1 MLKQH
6 KGKECVQCAWDE
18 AENVCL
24 SSTRV
29 RNVSSVPGMRLRM
42 CA

>member
-1 MLKQH
+1 MLKQY

-24 SSTRV
+24 RAQ
-29 RNVSSVPGMRLRM
+29 RRL
-42 CA
+42 